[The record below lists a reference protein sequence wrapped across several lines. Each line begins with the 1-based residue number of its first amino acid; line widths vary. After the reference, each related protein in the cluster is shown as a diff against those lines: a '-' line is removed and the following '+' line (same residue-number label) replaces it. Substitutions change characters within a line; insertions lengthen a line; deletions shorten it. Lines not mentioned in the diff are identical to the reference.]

1 MTEPAVSV
9 WQLARTFNRIAL
21 ASFGGGLSAWSRQVV
36 VEEKQWMSEEE
47 FLSASTVCRLL
58 PGANQINFA
67 VFVGTKLRGLSGAIA
82 AVLGLIMA
90 PVVVVLVLGALYAA
104 HRHAV
109 YVEAAL
115 RGMTSAAVALSLA
128 MAYKTGRACLRNSA
142 TWGMCVAAFLLA
154 GVLRVPLIAL
164 LAVLGPLG
172 MWWAWPR
179 RAPT

>member
-109 YVEAAL
+109 YV
-115 RGMTSAAVALSLA
+115 
-128 MAYKTGRACLRNSA
+128 
-142 TWGMCVAAFLLA
+142 
-154 GVLRVPLIAL
+154 
-164 LAVLGPLG
+164 
-172 MWWAWPR
+172 
-179 RAPT
+179 